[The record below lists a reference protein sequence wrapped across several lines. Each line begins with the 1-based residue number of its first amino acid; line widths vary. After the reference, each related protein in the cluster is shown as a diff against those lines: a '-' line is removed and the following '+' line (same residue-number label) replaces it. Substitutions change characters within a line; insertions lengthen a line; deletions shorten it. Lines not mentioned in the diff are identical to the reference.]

1 MHLVPDDQ
9 LMLTDDDVAL
19 AGDPA
24 ETITLTTQSKHISIA
39 LTFLAICVALLMTG
53 FGIILPIFPQRLEAL
68 GLGAG
73 TLALM
78 EVGFGL
84 GMFLFSTPMG
94 ILANRIGRKPIVFIS
109 LAGFILTNLALA
121 VVNVPLLFILIRFI
135 EGALISGLMPAAMAM
150 VGDSVPIERQG
161 RWIGFI
167 TTAQA
172 TGTALGPG
180 IGGLLYQLWGGTR
193 PFLLT
198 AGIALTASLIALFVL
213 PETLPESVR
222 IRARLPKASKLLR
235 KQQSPDNT
243 SSIRHIVWMLA
254 PLLLIDFGLTFIY
267 PFVLPQ
273 YPFYLVNVLKYSSAQ
288 FGVIVSAYGLSLAV
302 FPLVLGRLSEIL
314 SKKLLIIIGSLLFSA
329 LNVAMLCLHP
339 YPLLVGSAVVTGIGD
354 ALLLPALGAIYL
366 GSTTEQNRSQ
376 VMGVRGSAISLG
388 VLLGPLMQALA
399 SYWIT
404 PQATFAIAVAL
415 TMMIILLIIVGY
427 KQR

>member
-9 LMLTDDDVAL
+9 MMLTDDDVVL
-19 AGDPA
+19 GGDSI
-24 ETITLTTQSKHISIA
+24 ETATLTSQSRRISIA

-84 GMFLFSTPMG
+84 GMFIFSTPMG

-109 LAGFILTNLALA
+109 LAGFIVTNLALA

-150 VGDSVPIERQG
+150 VGDSVRTEHQG

-180 IGGLLYQLWGGTR
+180 IGGFLYQLWGGSR

-198 AGIALTASLIALFVL
+198 AGIALTAALIALFVL
-213 PETLPESVR
+213 PETLPEAVR
-222 IRARLPKASKLLR
+222 VRARLPKASKLLL

-415 TMMIILLIIVGY
+415 TMIIVFIIIVGY
-427 KQR
+427 KHK